1 MEKSQVIYKMYNC
14 YLTDGSALMDKIRN
28 SIDSYLIEE
37 SKKMKKL
44 SDHDLFISRKTEMGN
59 EFKIYDVEIPL
70 DKFFML
76 NPQFHSVDH
85 DIKIIV
91 NLSVKIRESIVE

>member
-14 YLTDGSALMDKIRN
+14 YLTDGSALMDKLRN

-37 SKKMKKL
+37 SRKMKRL
-44 SDHDLFISRKTEMGN
+44 SDNDLFISRKTEMGN
-59 EFKIYDVEIPL
+59 EFKIYNVEIPM
-70 DKFFML
+70 DTFFML

-85 DIKIIV
+85 DVKIIV
-91 NLSVKIRESIVE
+91 DLSLRVRESIVG